1 MKALV
6 RHIGVEHAG
15 MPNFK
20 VKCGV
25 DGCPEQYCKM
35 NSLRKHMRT
44 CHSYV
49 YNSDTVNDV
58 NFERPTVIIDSDNE
72 KQNNLQGGSEID
84 DDEMNDE
91 VIHDERVDINQ
102 VCIIVL
108 CLEFIF

>member
-1 MKALV
+1 
-6 RHIGVEHAG
+6 
-15 MPNFK
+15 
-20 VKCGV
+20 
-25 DGCPEQYCKM
+25 
-35 NSLRKHMRT
+35 MRT

-72 KQNNLQGGSEID
+72 QQSNLQRGNEID

-91 VIHDERVDINQ
+91 VVHEERVDINQ

-108 CLEFIF
+108 CLEFIFYLFCPV